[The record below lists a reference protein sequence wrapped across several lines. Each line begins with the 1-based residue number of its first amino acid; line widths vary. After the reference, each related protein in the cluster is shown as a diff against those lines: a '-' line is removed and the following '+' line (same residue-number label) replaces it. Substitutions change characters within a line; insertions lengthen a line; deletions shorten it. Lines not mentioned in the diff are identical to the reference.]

1 MQIKFGEEIGFLMSC
16 SKRNVMHKKF
26 VIGFLSAFVANYLH
40 FLQIICICFAIRI
53 N

>member
-1 MQIKFGEEIGFLMSC
+1 MQIKIGVWMGFLGSC
-16 SKRNVMHKKF
+16 SKINVMHKRF